1 MNNNKEILELNIRC
15 AEFLGMENDAYI
27 LKKII
32 EKERFDISPHLSF
45 HYDWNSIMEVSQ
57 CIVSEGFRLYT
68 ISHESFSRC
77 VFTDMSIIEQKHSFG
92 GGNIVS
98 DSGECI
104 SYKESLI
111 ISINNFLIWYYA
123 NHNL

>member
-1 MNNNKEILELNIRC
+1 MRC
-15 AEFLGMENDAYI
+15 AEFLEMENDAYV

-45 HYDWNSIMEVSQ
+45 HYNWNSIIKISES
-57 CIVSEGFRLYT
+57 IVSKGFRYYT
-68 ISHESFSRC
+68 ISHEAFSRC
-77 VFTDMSIIEQKHSFG
+77 VFTDMSILDQKHSFDG
-92 GGNIVS
+92 ENIIA

-111 ISINNFLIWYYA
+111 VAINKFLIWYYE
-123 NHNL
+123 NPITNNLEH